1 MLFGE
6 EKLEKEVK
14 DKILLFF
21 FKVRQESRFLRNET
35 DSQTKWDQYS
45 NDVRLADRV
54 DQIRKWKE
62 ILERTLGQLD
72 QEIADLSEAKEL
84 TEQALEAKNLP
95 TDVAIECLTL
105 REGRRNIDVVQ
116 DEPEN
121 QLHKVSYRESIYE
134 YFFMFLMSHAGSQGS
149 ALISGFSSM
158 K

>member
-1 MLFGE
+1 M
-6 EKLEKEVK
+6 
-14 DKILLFF
+14 
-21 FKVRQESRFLRNET
+21 FKYFQVRQESRFLRNET

-54 DQIRKWKE
+54 DHIRKWKE

-84 TEQALEAKNLP
+84 TENALEAMNLP
-95 TDVAIECLTL
+95 TDVTVECLTI

-121 QLHKVSYRESIYE
+121 QLHKVTTEQIYH
-134 YFFMFLMSHAGSQGS
+134 FHLCVTFTSHC
-149 ALISGFSSM
+149 
-158 K
+158 